1 MLMPTAGSNFNASD
15 VLQFKLIKAAKERNN
30 NQGNT
35 ISRNIESIKKYLV
48 PMQAVIQHIYKKEL
62 LHLSISSEFFVI
74 IFS

>member
-1 MLMPTAGSNFNASD
+1 MSQCSRNNS
-15 VLQFKLIKAAKERNN
+15 RNN
-30 NQGNT
+30 NNNNNKQQQRQQQT
-35 ISRNIESIKKYLV
+35 ITTIKNNNNKYLV